1 MSVIDENLKLIKEGK
16 ELSIDYSEK
25 VRYQYKFKKYSE
37 NILNFIFS
45 LDKKD
50 IDLEYHLDAVDSKN
64 LMNFIKKLDE
74 NQIKLSDINKQA
86 DTLLTL
92 ISLEN
97 YGQYLLTPKEKS
109 EIFNKH
115 LSYRD
120 ADIYINSTL
129 FDVLKLED
137 KNIYQKLPNYPRDDG
152 YDYSKFGVIE
162 SNIDFDIFKTKIA
175 KNIKNFSTIYDLEMI
190 TSYPDYETYLINSF
204 EISDKM
210 KSIISMKGFNYE
222 ESFSTLKDILPSSNK
237 EQAFLNIIISNF
249 FDNKGNNKLDVARL
263 NDLPVFIK
271 NKSLGFN
278 INDLLENPTF
288 ILDANRYFEIC
299 DKAPK
304 FIEYLKINNKSK
316 IDELEAKL
324 LENMLEPKVFTYNIY
339 NIEDLN
345 KKIDLIKN
353 HEQINS
359 IGIKKN
365 KLDEIFNEI
374 QKQLLTK
381 IEFDIFTTKFN
392 SMNNTLKIDNPK
404 AYEIINEGSNP
415 LSKVFGMKEIMNK
428 AGNEHSLSF
437 LKPCFEINELE
448 QNKIDNLLIKIN
460 ELKIEFEPYVVK
472 KKIKKTK
479 KL

>member
-129 FDVLKLED
+129 FDGLKVED

-162 SNIDFDIFKTKIA
+162 SNIDFDIFKTK
-175 KNIKNFSTIYDLEMI
+175 N
-190 TSYPDYETYLINSF
+190 
-204 EISDKM
+204 
-210 KSIISMKGFNYE
+210 
-222 ESFSTLKDILPSSNK
+222 
-237 EQAFLNIIISNF
+237 
-249 FDNKGNNKLDVARL
+249 
-263 NDLPVFIK
+263 
-271 NKSLGFN
+271 
-278 INDLLENPTF
+278 
-288 ILDANRYFEIC
+288 C
-299 DKAPK
+299 
-304 FIEYLKINNKSK
+304 
-316 IDELEAKL
+316 
-324 LENMLEPKVFTYNIY
+324 
-339 NIEDLN
+339 
-345 KKIDLIKN
+345 
-353 HEQINS
+353 
-359 IGIKKN
+359 
-365 KLDEIFNEI
+365 
-374 QKQLLTK
+374 
-381 IEFDIFTTKFN
+381 
-392 SMNNTLKIDNPK
+392 
-404 AYEIINEGSNP
+404 
-415 LSKVFGMKEIMNK
+415 
-428 AGNEHSLSF
+428 
-437 LKPCFEINELE
+437 
-448 QNKIDNLLIKIN
+448 
-460 ELKIEFEPYVVK
+460 
-472 KKIKKTK
+472 
-479 KL
+479 